1 MVWLPKTERGRSAG
15 EFSSK
20 TCARRAEGLET
31 VGCQC
36 AIITIHSIQG
46 LGFRVDGFSC
56 KEGPPG
62 STNIHITPILSLAFN
77 RTHSLSYTKLLY
89 NCITTIGGPV
99 LVGLYSPSP

>member
-36 AIITIHSIQG
+36 AIITIHTGSG
-46 LGFRVDGFSC
+46 AYH
-56 KEGPPG
+56 PAPG
-62 STNIHITPILSLAFN
+62 SERSV
-77 RTHSLSYTKLLY
+77 RVKGR
-89 NCITTIGGPV
+89 C
-99 LVGLYSPSP
+99 